1 MSAVTSV
8 ILVGHANPYHGGN
21 RSFAEIDLDEGSRPA
36 LVLRW
41 TAPTRRG
48 APEVFRK
55 FTMIPTLEHMLDDS
69 ILMIA
74 YAVCRHSKIFPK
86 INRITK
92 NAPLESHRLTMA
104 DDFTPKQRE
113 DLYAAAKEI
122 DDLPKATWCLFDG
135 TSIKP
140 SMSHLKDYR
149 LECEATRS
157 VYSRSYTNFTDT
169 WDVKGKLP

>member
-8 ILVGHANPYHGGN
+8 ILVGSAHPNQGGN

-48 APEVFRK
+48 DPEVFRK
-55 FTMIPTLEHMLDDS
+55 FTMIPTIEHMLDDS

-92 NAPLESHRLTMA
+92 NTPLESHRLTMV

-122 DDLPKATWCLFDG
+122 DDLPKVTWCLFDG

>member
-8 ILVGHANPYHGGN
+8 ILVGSAHPNHGGN

-48 APEVFRK
+48 DPEVFRK
-55 FTMIPTLEHMLDDS
+55 FTMIPTIEHMLDDS

-74 YAVCRHSKIFPK
+74 YAVCRHSKVFSK

-92 NAPLESHRLTMA
+92 NAALESRRLTMY

-122 DDLPKATWCLFDG
+122 DDLPKVTWCLFDG
-135 TSIKP
+135 TTIKS

-157 VYSRSYTNFTDT
+157 VYSRSYTSFTGS
-169 WDVKGKLP
+169 WDVKGKLS

>member
-8 ILVGHANPYHGGN
+8 ILVGAAHPNHGGN

-41 TAPTRRG
+41 TAPKRRG
-48 APEVFRK
+48 DPEIFQR

-69 ILMIA
+69 IVMIA
-74 YAVCRHSKIFPK
+74 YAVCRHPKIFPK

-92 NAPLESHRLTMA
+92 NAPLESRRLTML
-104 DDFTPKQRE
+104 DDFTPKQRL
-113 DLYAAAKEI
+113 DLYAAVKEI

-140 SMSHLKDYR
+140 SMNHLNDYR
-149 LECEATRS
+149 LECEVTCSLYQRG
-157 VYSRSYTNFTDT
+157 YTQFTGT
-169 WDVKGKLP
+169 WDVKGRL